1 MDSKLISEL
10 EKEQI
15 EEWLY
20 LKQECEECLSSTE
33 AMRQQKQ
40 LVPIQEAEEEE
51 INSEEAT
58 SEPANSEP
66 PNSDNEND
74 TDNESQRP
82 DLDDKID
89 SLMEE
94 FRDKTDALILE
105 KHADYLAK
113 HPKAV
118 MQSQERENEPQPPP
132 AENGEDRKTSIGSE
146 LFAFAV
152 HLSLVTFWFLTFQ
165 AAGEASSQA
174 PA

>member
-15 EEWLY
+15 EEWLF

-40 LVPIQEAEEEE
+40 LVPIQEAEEPEE
-51 INSEEAT
+51 VNSEPVN

-66 PNSDNEND
+66 ANSDNEND

-82 DLDDKID
+82 DLADKLEG
-89 SLMEE
+89 LMEE
-94 FRDKTDALILE
+94 FRVKTDALILAR
-105 KHADYLAK
+105 HADYLSK

-118 MQSQERENEPQPPP
+118 MNSQDHDNDAQQEPGDKGD
-132 AENGEDRKTSIGSE
+132 ERKTSIG
-146 LFAFAV
+146 
-152 HLSLVTFWFLTFQ
+152 
-165 AAGEASSQA
+165 GN
-174 PA
+174 

>member
-51 INSEEAT
+51 INSEEAN

-66 PNSDNEND
+66 PNS
-74 TDNESQRP
+74 
-82 DLDDKID
+82 
-89 SLMEE
+89 
-94 FRDKTDALILE
+94 A
-105 KHADYLAK
+105 
-113 HPKAV
+113 
-118 MQSQERENEPQPPP
+118 
-132 AENGEDRKTSIGSE
+132 IGWNS
-146 LFAFAV
+146 
-152 HLSLVTFWFLTFQ
+152 
-165 AAGEASSQA
+165 
-174 PA
+174 

>member
-1 MDSKLISEL
+1 VGLLTTKEIYRLIDSKLITEV

-15 EEWLY
+15 EEWLF

-40 LVPIQEAEEEE
+40 LVPILEAEEPEDV
-51 INSEEAT
+51 NSEA
-58 SEPANSEP
+58 ANSES

-74 TDNESQRP
+74 TDNESHRP
-82 DLDDKID
+82 DLDDKIE

-105 KHADYLAK
+105 KHAEYLSK

-118 MQSQERENEPQPPP
+118 MQSQDREIEAQPPE
-132 AENGEDRKTSIGSE
+132 ENGDDRKVSIGSK
-146 LFAFAV
+146 
-152 HLSLVTFWFLTFQ
+152 SL
-165 AAGEASSQA
+165 
-174 PA
+174 P